1 MKFLNNNK
9 FFTIN
14 QLEGIEEFFSQIN
27 SGKYNG
33 VGNIIPHSFNLLEVG
48 YRSGWFSF
56 RGAEF
61 TSGTVYSIDTKNN
74 ISPTFKETIRFNKLL
89 NKIECY
95 NEDNI
100 VDAIK
105 NILENKKIDFIV
117 ITGLPVLEKDV
128 CKFVEGKEIL
138 VFKLT
143 GAKIT
148 LINGSTYKINE
159 PKQRTPENEAWAAQ
173 REAKEKFVE
182 ERDAKE
188 AVRVEE
194 EATEIEKIIEDKKAF
209 LKKEGKKITENEKTA
224 DAAPAPKRR
233 RRTRKAK
240 TSE

>member
-9 FFTIN
+9 FFTPN

-27 SGKYNG
+27 SGRYNG
-33 VGNIIPHSFNLLEVG
+33 IGNIIPNSFNFLEVG
-48 YRSGWFSF
+48 YRSGWLSF
-56 RGAEF
+56 RGADF
-61 TSGTVYSIDTKNN
+61 TSGAVYSVDAKNN

-128 CKFVEGKEIL
+128 CKLVEGKEIL
-138 VFKLT
+138 VFKIT

-173 REAKEKFVE
+173 REAKEKFIE

-188 AVRVEE
+188 VVRVEE
-194 EATEIEKIIEDKKAF
+194 EAVEIEKIIEDKKAF
-209 LKKEGKKITENEKTA
+209 LKEEGKKITENAKTPA
-224 DAAPAPKRR
+224 APKRR

>member
-14 QLEGIEEFFSQIN
+14 QLEGIEDFFSQIN
-27 SGKYNG
+27 SGRYNG
-33 VGNIIPHSFNLLEVG
+33 IGNIIPNSFNFLEVG

-56 RGAEF
+56 RGSEF
-61 TSGTVYSIDTKNN
+61 TNGTVYSIDNKNN
-74 ISPTFKETIRFNKLL
+74 ISPTFKETIRFNKLF
-89 NKIECY
+89 NKIDCY
-95 NEDNI
+95 NEDNV
-100 VDAIK
+100 VDTIK

-128 CKFVEGKEIL
+128 CKLVEGKEIL

-159 PKQRTPENEAWAAQ
+159 PKQRTPENAAWAAQ
-173 REAKEKFVE
+173 REAMEKFVE

-194 EATEIEKIIEDKKAF
+194 EAAEIEKIIKDKKIA
-209 LKKEGKKITENEKTA
+209 LKEEGKKVTEKDETA
-224 DAAPAPKRR
+224 AEPATPKRR
-233 RRTRKAK
+233 RRTRKTK